1 MTSDISMEISVNGSS
16 SFVREGETVRE
27 LIQRMQLNE
36 KLVAVEINR
45 EIVRRNTFAERRL
58 LAADRVEIVEFV
70 GGG

>member
-1 MTSDISMEISVNGSS
+1 MTIDASMEISVNGSS
-16 SFVREGETVRE
+16 SFVREGDTVRD
-27 LIQRMQLNE
+27 LIQRLQLNE

-45 EIVRRNTFAERRL
+45 EIVRRNTFAERLL